1 MAGNDDHDTQ
11 LSPEAESSRYRPIKR
26 LDESVVNRIA
36 AGEIIHRPANALKE
50 LIENSLDA
58 GATLIRITLKEGGIK
73 TLQIQDNGSGIQ
85 PSDLPLLC
93 ERFATSKLR
102 DFGDLESMSTFG
114 FRGEALASISYVTAS
129 MNVVS
134 KTRDQDCAFRAY
146 YANGALAPP
155 KPGQSSDPKQCAG
168 TDGTLI
174 TAEDLFY
181 NLPQRR
187 RALRSPADE
196 YNRALDVVSKYAVHY
211 GGKGVGFV
219 CRKAASNAT
228 DLNTPSSP
236 TNTTLDTIRVLHG
249 NAVARE
255 LVELK
260 VVSDDQLGFS
270 CQGWISG
277 ANWSS
282 KRTTLLC
289 FINNRLVD
297 CPLLKRSIEAVYAT
311 LLPKGGHAWIYLAI
325 TINPANVD
333 VNVHPTKKEVHFLN
347 EDEIVERICQAA
359 QERLAGANSSRT
371 FAFSQAV
378 LPVLSSDVGSS
389 SAVARNPAASSWSA
403 AESGGARSSDR
414 DNRPALSET
423 RSSSS
428 SSVGSSSGANTT
440 RKTDVP
446 ISSSKGYPRHLV
458 RVDAK
463 TRTLDAMFS
472 STSANSTG
480 KKRAF
485 DGAAMQES
493 SIGTDAVMMEHDE
506 PSASLQ
512 DPTSSRL
519 GSSSNNNNNNKNNS
533 YADSVSD
540 SPPAAKPTRPT
551 QTQSIRITD
560 SDCSLTSVRQLRAQ
574 ITKSQHHNL
583 TEVVQNHTFVGV
595 VDLQKGLSL
604 IQHETR
610 LLLVNHDAL
619 IREFAYQLILRQ
631 FGSLK
636 RIRLDPAP
644 SLDDLVRLGLE
655 SVSGLPS
662 GEKVKEMK
670 EKVVNVLLEHADML
684 EEYFSLCFNVEQ
696 RTLEAVPSL
705 IPGAGGCGV
714 ELDRL
719 PMLLVRLAARVNWG
733 DEEGCFDSFARQ
745 VSGACL
751 PVAPL
756 PPAVTTSTSTFC
768 SASNSKPVS
777 NTSVED
783 ENGCTSPSLVQ
794 LEAANKQERE
804 EMQESAKRKIRNY
817 WFNNMTKSRGR
828 YIPSKQANK
837 FVVQVANLPDL
848 YRVFERC

>member
-1 MAGNDDHDTQ
+1 MPDDAEHE
-11 LSPEAESSRYRPIKR
+11 LPAEAESLRYRPIQR
-26 LDESVVNRIA
+26 LEESVINRIA

-73 TLQIQDNGSGIQ
+73 MLQIQDNGSGIQ

-102 DFGDLESMSTFG
+102 HFGDLESMSTFG

-134 KTRDQDCAFRAY
+134 KPKHQHCAYRAF

-155 KPGQSSDPKQCAG
+155 KPGQSSEPRQCAG

-181 NLPQRR
+181 NVPQRR

-196 YNRALDVVSKYAVHY
+196 YNRALDIVSKYAVHY

-236 TNTTLDTIRVLHG
+236 TNTTLDTIRILHG

-255 LVELK
+255 LVQL
-260 VVSDDQLGFS
+260 DDVADDHLGFR

-297 CPLLKRSIEAVYAT
+297 CPLLKRSIEALYAT
-311 LLPKGGHAWIYLAI
+311 LLPKGGHPWIYLSLSI
-325 TINPANVD
+325 HPANVD

-359 QERLAGANSSRT
+359 QTKLAGANSSRT

-378 LPVLSSDVGSS
+378 LPILAPDLGPG
-389 SAVARNPAASSWSA
+389 PASLAIAGKRDQQQEEGAS
-403 AESGGARSSDR
+403 
-414 DNRPALSET
+414 RPALREA

-428 SSVGSSSGANTT
+428 GASNNSANPG
-440 RKTDVP
+440 RRHDGP
-446 ISSSKGYPRHLV
+446 ISSSKGYPQHLV

-463 TRTLDAMFS
+463 TRTLDAMFPS
-472 STSANSTG
+472 SRSKLAGKERASDVEMHDSPLSDTMTGEAHDESLSAPVAQHAVSRVGSNNDSYANSNGDDLTRSV
-480 KKRAF
+480 KR
-485 DGAAMQES
+485 
-493 SIGTDAVMMEHDE
+493 
-506 PSASLQ
+506 
-512 DPTSSRL
+512 SRHAPGVRIL
-519 GSSSNNNNNNKNNS
+519 
-533 YADSVSD
+533 DSEC
-540 SPPAAKPTRPT
+540 T
-551 QTQSIRITD
+551 
-560 SDCSLTSVRQLRAQ
+560 LTSVRHLRAQ
-574 ITKSQHHNL
+574 IVKAQHRNL
-583 TEVVQNHTFVGV
+583 SDIMQNHTFVGV
-595 VDLQKGLSL
+595 VDLRKGLSL
-604 IQHETR
+604 LQHETR
-610 LLLVNHDAL
+610 LLLVNHEAL
-619 IREFAYQLILRQ
+619 IREFGYQLVLRQ
-631 FGSLK
+631 FGNLR
-636 RIRLDPAP
+636 RINLDPAP

-655 SVSGLPS
+655 TTPGVPEDDASGIEEIRDKLVTLLLDKS
-662 GEKVKEMK
+662 EM
-670 EKVVNVLLEHADML
+670 LA
-684 EEYFSLCFNVEQ
+684 EYFSLCMDAEA

-705 IPGAGGCGV
+705 LPGSDGCAV

-719 PMLLVRLAARVNWG
+719 PHLLVRLATRVDWQ
-733 DEEGCFDSFARQ
+733 DEEACFQSFAQ
-745 VSGACL
+745 QLAWACL
-751 PVAPL
+751 PCPPPL
-756 PPAVTTSTSTFC
+756 FPTS
-768 SASNSKPVS
+768 
-777 NTSVED
+777 ED
-783 ENGCTSPSLVQ
+783 EEHDQEQRKRCEEEE
-794 LEAANKQERE
+794 EAA
-804 EMQESAKRKIRNY
+804 KRRVHHL
-817 WFNNMTKSRGR
+817 WFDSMPKSKGK
-828 YIPSKQANK
+828 YVPSKATND

>member
-1 MAGNDDHDTQ
+1 MSDIDKEIQ

-73 TLQIQDNGSGIQ
+73 MLQIQDNGSGIQ

-102 DFGDLESMSTFG
+102 AFGDLENMSTFG

-134 KTRDQDCAFRAY
+134 KTKHQDFAFRAY

-155 KPGQSSDPKQCAG
+155 KPGQSSDPRQCAG

-174 TAEDLFY
+174 TAQDLFY
-181 NLPQRR
+181 NVPQRR

-211 GGKGVGFV
+211 GDKGVGFV
-219 CRKAASNAT
+219 CRKAGSNAT

-236 TNTTLDTIRVLHG
+236 TNTTLDTIRLLHG

-255 LVELK
+255 LVQLK
-260 VVSDDQLGFS
+260 DVSDDRLGFQ
-270 CQGWISG
+270 CHGCISG

-289 FINNRLVD
+289 FINNRLVH
-297 CPLLKRSIEAVYAT
+297 CPLLKRSIEALYST
-311 LLPKGGHAWIYLAI
+311 LLPKGGHPWIYLSI

-347 EDEIVERICQAA
+347 EDEIVQRICQAA
-359 QERLAGANSSRT
+359 QVRLAGANSSRT
-371 FAFSQAV
+371 FALSQAV
-378 LPVLSSDVGSS
+378 LPVLSSAGG
-389 SAVARNPAASSWSA
+389 AAS
-403 AESGGARSSDR
+403 EQKT
-414 DNRPALSET
+414 RPALREAQ
-423 RSSSS
+423 SSS
-428 SSVGSSSGANTT
+428 SSVSSSSGAGANNTRRT
-440 RKTDVP
+440 AADGPV
-446 ISSSKGYPRHLV
+446 SSSKGYPQHLV

-472 STSANSTG
+472 STSTPKSTG
-480 KKRAF
+480 KKRALEVEA
-485 DGAAMQES
+485 DTQAS
-493 SIGTDAVMMEHDE
+493 SIGTDAMAVDE
-506 PSASLQ
+506 EDKSESIPRLVNPIAS
-512 DPTSSRL
+512 TSKAGAL
-519 GSSSNNNNNNKNNS
+519 I
-533 YADSVSD
+533 
-540 SPPAAKPTRPT
+540 
-551 QTQSIRITD
+551 QTQSVRISD
-560 SDCSLTSVRQLRAQ
+560 SDCSLTSVRHLRSQ
-574 ITKSQHHNL
+574 ITKSQHRNL
-583 TEVVQNHTFVGV
+583 TQVVQNHTFVGV
-595 VDLQKGLSL
+595 VDLHKGLSL

-619 IREFAYQLILRQ
+619 IREFAYQLILCQ

-655 SVSGLPS
+655 NVSGVPS
-662 GEKVKEMK
+662 DGDRGEKVEEIK
-670 EKVVNVLLEHADML
+670 EKIVQMLLEKSEML
-684 EEYFSLCFNVEQ
+684 QEYFSLCFNTEN
-696 RTLEAVPSL
+696 RTLDAVPSL
-705 IPGAGGCGV
+705 IPGTSGCAI

-719 PMLLVRLAARVNWG
+719 PMLLVRLATRVDWS
-733 DEEGCFDSFARQ
+733 EEEECFHTFARE
-745 VSGACL
+745 VAGSCL
-751 PVAPL
+751 PLAAAEPH
-756 PPAVTTSTSTFC
+756 TT
-768 SASNSKPVS
+768 
-777 NTSVED
+777 
-783 ENGCTSPSLVQ
+783 G
-794 LEAANKQERE
+794 EAAAESSE
-804 EMQESAKRKIRNY
+804 EEEEVKRKIQHY

-828 YIPSKQANK
+828 YIPSKEVQN

>member
-1 MAGNDDHDTQ
+1 MADDDTENH

-73 TLQIQDNGSGIQ
+73 MLQIQDNGSGIH

-102 DFGDLESMSTFG
+102 DFGDLQSMSTFG

-134 KTRDQDCAFRAY
+134 KTKTQECAYRAF

-181 NLPQRR
+181 NVPQRR
-187 RALRSPADE
+187 RALRSAADE

-219 CRKAASNAT
+219 CRKASSNVT

-236 TNTTLDTIRVLHG
+236 TTTTLDTIRILHG

-255 LVELK
+255 LVELQGVADPK
-260 VVSDDQLGFS
+260 LGFQ

-282 KRTTLLC
+282 KRTVLLC

-297 CPLLKRSIEAVYAT
+297 CPLLKRSIEALYAT
-311 LLPKGGHAWIYLAI
+311 LLPKGGHPWVYLSL
-325 TINPANVD
+325 TIDPANVD

-347 EDEIVERICQAA
+347 EDEIVEYICQAA
-359 QERLAGANSSRT
+359 QHKLAGANASRT

-378 LPVLSSDVGSS
+378 LPILASD
-389 SAVARNPAASSWSA
+389 
-403 AESGGARSSDR
+403 GGAAGTASARAARHDFEST
-414 DNRPALSET
+414 RPKLRET

-428 SSVGSSSGANTT
+428 SSSASVGGGSGNDGNAS
-440 RKTDVP
+440 RRSDGP
-446 ISSSKGYPRHLV
+446 ISSSKGYPQHLV

-463 TRTLDAMFS
+463 TRTLDSMFS
-472 STSANSTG
+472 SVKTG

-485 DGAAMQES
+485 DAEPQDSSTSDALAETAAAANES
-493 SIGTDAVMMEHDE
+493 ESVTQRAG
-506 PSASLQ
+506 
-512 DPTSSRL
+512 PTSDSCTDSL
-519 GSSSNNNNNNKNNS
+519 GSTAKRSRQAALSNR
-533 YADSVSD
+533 V
-540 SPPAAKPTRPT
+540 TE
-551 QTQSIRITD
+551 
-560 SDCSLTSVRQLRAQ
+560 SDCSLTSVRHLRAQ
-574 ITKSQHHNL
+574 IAKKQHRNL
-583 TEVVQNHTFVGV
+583 TDVAQNHTFVGV
-595 VDLQKGLSL
+595 VDLHKGLSL

-619 IREFAYQLILRQ
+619 IKEFAYQLILRQ
-631 FGSLK
+631 FGSLR
-636 RIRLDPAP
+636 RIKLEPAP

-655 SVSGLPS
+655 SVQGVPQDDEPS
-662 GEKVKEMK
+662 VEATKDKIVKL
-670 EKVVNVLLEHADML
+670 LLENAEMM
-684 EEYFSLCFNVEQ
+684 EEYFSICFDVDR

-705 IPGAGGCGV
+705 LPGANGCAL

-719 PMLLVRLAARVNWG
+719 PQLLVRMATRVDWQ
-733 DEEGCFDSFARQ
+733 DEQECFDTLARQ
-745 VSGACL
+745 LAWGCL
-751 PVAPL
+751 PCP
-756 PPAVTTSTSTFC
+756 PPAASTLL
-768 SASNSKPVS
+768 
-777 NTSVED
+777 SVPADRDEGKTED
-783 ENGCTSPSLVQ
+783 GTRSEEEKGREKERQEEEEFSRRRVQ
-794 LEAANKQERE
+794 HL
-804 EMQESAKRKIRNY
+804 
-817 WFNNMTKSRGR
+817 WFDSMTKSRGR
-828 YIPSKQANK
+828 YVPSKEMNEY
-837 FVVQVANLPDL
+837 VVQVANLPDL

>member
-1 MAGNDDHDTQ
+1 MTDVTEHE
-11 LSPEAESSRYRPIKR
+11 LPPEAESSRYRPIKR

-73 TLQIQDNGSGIQ
+73 MLQIQDNGSGIQ

-134 KTRDQDCAFRAY
+134 KTKHQDCAYRAY
-146 YANGALAPP
+146 YANGSLAPA
-155 KPGQSSDPKQCAG
+155 KPGQSCDPKQCAG

-181 NLPQRR
+181 NVPQRR

-219 CRKAASNAT
+219 CRKASSNAT

-236 TNTTLDTIRVLHG
+236 TTTTLDTIRILHG

-260 VVSDDQLGFS
+260 DVVHDTLGFQ

-297 CPLLKRSIEAVYAT
+297 CPLLKRSIEALYAT
-311 LLPKGGHAWIYLAI
+311 LLPKGGHPWVYLSI
-325 TINPANVD
+325 SINPANVD
-333 VNVHPTKKEVHFLN
+333 VNVHPTKKEVHFLH
-347 EDEIVERICQAA
+347 EDEIVESICTAA
-359 QERLAGANSSRT
+359 GNRLSGANSSRT

-378 LPVLSSDVGSS
+378 LPILAPDASNTASSL
-389 SAVARNPAASSWSA
+389 AVASRPDGQTS
-403 AESGGARSSDR
+403 
-414 DNRPALSET
+414 RPALRET

-428 SSVGSSSGANTT
+428 GGGSSSSANVIRASETSGP
-440 RKTDVP
+440 V
-446 ISSSKGYPRHLV
+446 SSSKGYPQHLV

-463 TRTLDAMFS
+463 TRTLDSMFAS
-472 STSANSTG
+472 SSGANG
-480 KKRAF
+480 KKRAS
-485 DGAAMQES
+485 DAEGHEASSVSDVWMAGTSAQGGGESETATHRRAAMQS
-493 SIGTDAVMMEHDE
+493 S
-506 PSASLQ
+506 
-512 DPTSSRL
+512 
-519 GSSSNNNNNNKNNS
+519 
-533 YADSVSD
+533 DSVVD
-540 SPPAAKPTRPT
+540 SYGGSGSGLGFRVKRSRQALNV
-551 QTQSIRITD
+551 RIPD
-560 SDCSLTSVRQLRAQ
+560 SDCSLTSARDLRAQ
-574 ITKSQHHNL
+574 ITKAQHRNL
-583 TEVVQNHTFVGV
+583 TDVVQNHTFVGV
-595 VDLQKGLSL
+595 VDLAKGLSL

-610 LLLVNHDAL
+610 LLLINHDAM
-619 IREFAYQLILRQ
+619 IREFAYQLVLRQ

-644 SLDDLVRLGLE
+644 KVDDLIRLGLE
-655 SVSGLPS
+655 NTTGVPEDETESV
-662 GEKVKEMK
+662 EATKDKIAD
-670 EKVVNVLLEHADML
+670 VLFENAEML
-684 EEYFSLCFNVEQ
+684 EEYFSICLDAEK
-696 RTLEAVPSL
+696 RTLEGLPNL
-705 IPGAGGCGV
+705 LPGGGGGHGSAI

-719 PMLLVRLAARVNWG
+719 PQLLVRLATRVDWQDEQECFETFARQLAWSCLPCPPPSPPPPSSTPSGVAPLE
-733 DEEGCFDSFARQ
+733 DEEGKAKEVR
-745 VSGACL
+745 
-751 PVAPL
+751 
-756 PPAVTTSTSTFC
+756 
-768 SASNSKPVS
+768 
-777 NTSVED
+777 
-783 ENGCTSPSLVQ
+783 
-794 LEAANKQERE
+794 QERE
-804 EMQESAKRKIRNY
+804 AEVETAKKRVQHL
-817 WFNNMTKSRGR
+817 WFDSMAKSRGK
-828 YIPSKQANK
+828 YVPSKATNE

>member
-1 MAGNDDHDTQ
+1 MTDAAEPE

-73 TLQIQDNGSGIQ
+73 MLQIQDNGSGIQ

-102 DFGDLESMSTFG
+102 DFDDLGNMSTFG

-134 KTRDQDCAFRAY
+134 KTKHQDCAYRAF
-146 YANGALAPP
+146 YANGVLVPP
-155 KPGQSSDPKQCAG
+155 KPGQSSEPRQCAG

-181 NLPQRR
+181 NVPQRR
-187 RALRSPADE
+187 RALRSAADE

-211 GGKGVGFV
+211 GGRGVGFV
-219 CRKAASNAT
+219 CRKASTNAN

-236 TNTTLDTIRVLHG
+236 TNTTLGTIRLLHG

-255 LVELK
+255 LVELTD
-260 VVSDDQLGFS
+260 VSDEKLGFR
-270 CQGWISG
+270 CEGWISG

-297 CPLLKRSIEAVYAT
+297 CPLLKRSIEALYAT
-311 LLPKGGHAWIYLAI
+311 LLPKGGHPWIYLSI

-333 VNVHPTKKEVHFLN
+333 VNVHPTKKEVHFLD
-347 EDEIVERICQAA
+347 EDEIVERICSAA
-359 QERLAGANSSRT
+359 QQKLSGANSSRT

-378 LPVLSSDVGSS
+378 LPVLASDVGEG
-389 SAVARNPAASSWSA
+389 PWSA
-403 AESGGARSSDR
+403 KAGTAEHAPT
-414 DNRPALSET
+414 RPALREA

-428 SSVGSSSGANTT
+428 SSSSSSAILT
-440 RKTDVP
+440 RRSDAPV
-446 ISSSKGYPRHLV
+446 SSSKGYPQHLV

-463 TRTLDAMFS
+463 DRTLDAMFS
-472 STSANSTG
+472 TTSSTRSAG
-480 KKRAF
+480 KKRALN
-485 DGAAMQES
+485 DSMHES
-493 SIGTDAVMMEHDE
+493 SISKSVADAALDE
-506 PSASLQ
+506 DESGLAALPAGKAGESESFGDSMDSRSA
-512 DPTSSRL
+512 D
-519 GSSSNNNNNNKNNS
+519 
-533 YADSVSD
+533 
-540 SPPAAKPTRPT
+540 AAKRAR
-551 QTQSIRITD
+551 QSLSVRISD

-574 ITKSQHHNL
+574 ITKAQHRNL
-583 TEVVQNHTFVGV
+583 TDVVQNHTFVGV
-595 VDLQKGLSL
+595 VDLHKGLSL
-604 IQHETR
+604 IQHGTR

-619 IREFAYQLILRQ
+619 IREFAYQLVIRQ
-631 FGSLK
+631 FGSFR

-655 SVSGLPS
+655 STKGVPEDDTSS
-662 GEKVKEMK
+662 IQANQNKI
-670 EKVVNVLLEHADML
+670 VNLLLENAEML
-684 EEYFSLCFNVEQ
+684 NEYFSFCIDAER
-696 RTLEAVPSL
+696 RTLEALPSL
-705 IPGAGGCGV
+705 LPGTGANGSCAV

-719 PMLLVRLAARVNWG
+719 PQLLVRLATRVDWSDEQECFDTFAKQIAWSCLPLPVPPTSSTTDAGQNGDG
-733 DEEGCFDSFARQ
+733 DETDKKAREEEEEAIRRKVQHLWFDSM
-745 VSGACL
+745 
-751 PVAPL
+751 P
-756 PPAVTTSTSTFC
+756 
-768 SASNSKPVS
+768 
-777 NTSVED
+777 
-783 ENGCTSPSLVQ
+783 
-794 LEAANKQERE
+794 
-804 EMQESAKRKIRNY
+804 
-817 WFNNMTKSRGR
+817 KSRGK
-828 YIPSKQANK
+828 YVPSKTTNDY
-837 FVVQVANLPDL
+837 VIQVANLPDL

>member
-1 MAGNDDHDTQ
+1 MTDSTEPQ

-73 TLQIQDNGSGIQ
+73 MLQIQDNGSGIQ

-114 FRGEALASISYVTAS
+114 FRGEALASISYVIAS

-134 KTRDQDCAFRAY
+134 KTRHQDCAYRAY
-146 YANGALAPP
+146 YANGSLAPP

-181 NLPQRR
+181 NVPQRR
-187 RALRSPADE
+187 RALRSAADE

-219 CRKAASNAT
+219 CRKASSNAT

-236 TNTTLDTIRVLHG
+236 TASTLDTIRILHG

-260 VVSDDQLGFS
+260 DVVDDNLGFQ

-282 KRTTLLC
+282 KRTTMLC

-297 CPLLKRSIEAVYAT
+297 CPLLKRSIEALYAA
-311 LLPKGGHAWIYLAI
+311 LLPKGGHPWVYLSI
-325 TINPANVD
+325 SINPANVD
-333 VNVHPTKKEVHFLN
+333 VNVHPTKKEVHFLH

-359 QERLAGANSSRT
+359 QDRLSGANSSRT

-378 LPVLSSDVGSS
+378 LPILAPDAGITASS
-389 SAVARNPAASSWSA
+389 SAISSRRDEQAS
-403 AESGGARSSDR
+403 
-414 DNRPALSET
+414 RPTLRET
-423 RSSSS
+423 RSHSSSS
-428 SSVGSSSGANTT
+428 SSSSSSRAPSGSSSPAPVVRASERSGP
-440 RKTDVP
+440 V
-446 ISSSKGYPRHLV
+446 SSSKGYPQHLV

-463 TRTLDAMFS
+463 ARTLDSMFAS
-472 STSANSTG
+472 SSRTNG

-485 DGAAMQES
+485 DAEGPESSSISDVLMSETPAEDESESTSHRRAAMQS
-493 SIGTDAVMMEHDE
+493 SDSFADSNGA
-506 PSASLQ
+506 
-512 DPTSSRL
+512 
-519 GSSSNNNNNNKNNS
+519 SSSLAS
-533 YADSVSD
+533 MVRRSRQALSV
-540 SPPAAKPTRPT
+540 
-551 QTQSIRITD
+551 RISD
-560 SDCSLTSVRQLRAQ
+560 SDCSFTSIRNLRAW
-574 ITKSQHHNL
+574 INKSQHRNL

-595 VDLQKGLSL
+595 VDLDKGLSL

-610 LLLVNHDAL
+610 LLLVNHDAM
-619 IREFAYQLILRQ
+619 IREFAFQLVLRQ

-636 RIRLDPAP
+636 RVRLEPAP

-655 SVSGLPS
+655 NTAGVPEDDSQSIEATKDKIIDLLLVQA
-662 GEKVKEMK
+662 EMIG
-670 EKVVNVLLEHADML
+670 
-684 EEYFSLCFNVEQ
+684 EYFSVCLDAEK
-696 RTLEAVPSL
+696 RTLEGLPNL
-705 IPGAGGCGV
+705 LPGSGGANGSAI

-719 PMLLVRLAARVNWG
+719 PQLLVRLATRVDWD
-733 DEEGCFDSFARQ
+733 DEQECFETFARQ
-745 VSGACL
+745 LAWSCLPCPPPPPPPPSSSSGA
-751 PVAPL
+751 
-756 PPAVTTSTSTFC
+756 
-768 SASNSKPVS
+768 ASS
-777 NTSVED
+777 
-783 ENGCTSPSLVQ
+783 
-794 LEAANKQERE
+794 EAEMAEQAKEARQERE
-804 EMQESAKRKIRNY
+804 AEVESAKKRVQHL
-817 WFNNMTKSRGR
+817 WFDSMAKSRGR
-828 YIPSKQANK
+828 YVPSRETNE

>member
-1 MAGNDDHDTQ
+1 MADRTEPQ

-58 GATLIRITLKEGGIK
+58 GATLIRITLNEGGIK
-73 TLQIQDNGSGIQ
+73 MLQIQDNGSGIQ

-134 KTRDQDCAFRAY
+134 KTKHQDCAYRAY
-146 YANGALAPP
+146 YANGNLAPP

-181 NLPQRR
+181 NVPQRR
-187 RALRSPADE
+187 RALRSAADE

-219 CRKAASNAT
+219 CRKASSNAT

-236 TNTTLDTIRVLHG
+236 TQTTLDTIRTLHG
-249 NAVARE
+249 TAVARE

-260 VVSDDQLGFS
+260 DIVDDKLGFQ

-297 CPLLKRSIEAVYAT
+297 CPLLKRSIEALYST
-311 LLPKGGHAWIYLAI
+311 LLPKGGHPWVYLSI
-325 TINPANVD
+325 SINPANVD
-333 VNVHPTKKEVHFLN
+333 VNVHPTKKEVHFLH
-347 EDEIVERICQAA
+347 EDEIVEHICRAA
-359 QERLAGANSSRT
+359 ENRLSGANSSRT

-378 LPVLSSDVGSS
+378 LPILAPDAGVTSSS
-389 SAVARNPAASSWSA
+389 SAGDPR
-403 AESGGARSSDR
+403 R
-414 DNRPALSET
+414 DEQTSRPSLRET

-428 SSVGSSSGANTT
+428 NSRAASGSSRPAHANRASESSGP
-440 RKTDVP
+440 V
-446 ISSSKGYPRHLV
+446 SSSKGYPQHLV

-463 TRTLDAMFS
+463 TRTLDSMFGS
-472 STSANSTG
+472 NSRING
-480 KKRAF
+480 KKRAL
-485 DGAAMQES
+485 DAEGHES
-493 SIGTDAVMMEHDE
+493 SSTPDALMAETPAEDE
-506 PSASLQ
+506 SES
-512 DPTSSRL
+512 TSHRRATMHSSDSFADSNGA
-519 GSSSNNNNNNKNNS
+519 GSSLASMVKRS
-533 YADSVSD
+533 RQALSV
-540 SPPAAKPTRPT
+540 
-551 QTQSIRITD
+551 RISD
-560 SDCSLTSVRQLRAQ
+560 SDCSLTSVRRLRSQ
-574 ITKSQHHNL
+574 ITKSQHRNL
-583 TEVVQNHTFVGV
+583 TDVVQNHTFVGV
-595 VDLQKGLSL
+595 VDLDKGLSL

-610 LLLVNHDAL
+610 LLLVNHDAM
-619 IREFAYQLILRQ
+619 IREFAYQLVLRQ

-636 RIRLDPAP
+636 RVRLDPAP
-644 SLDDLVRLGLE
+644 MLDGLIRLGLE
-655 SVSGLPS
+655 NTAGVPEDDPGSIEATKDKIANL
-662 GEKVKEMK
+662 
-670 EKVVNVLLEHADML
+670 LLENAEML
-684 EEYFSLCFNVEQ
+684 EEYFSICLDAEK
-696 RTLEAVPSL
+696 RTFEGLPNLLPSG
-705 IPGAGGCGV
+705 GANGSAI

-719 PMLLVRLAARVNWG
+719 PQLMVRLATRIDWQ
-733 DEEGCFDSFARQ
+733 DEQECFETFARQ
-745 VSGACL
+745 LAWCCLPCPPPPPPLPSSSGA
-751 PVAPL
+751 
-756 PPAVTTSTSTFC
+756 
-768 SASNSKPVS
+768 
-777 NTSVED
+777 TSVE
-783 ENGCTSPSLVQ
+783 EEEEEKAK
-794 LEAANKQERE
+794 EARQERE
-804 EMQESAKRKIRNY
+804 AEVEAAKKRIQHL
-817 WFNNMTKSRGR
+817 WFDSMAKSRGK
-828 YIPSKQANK
+828 YVPSKATNE